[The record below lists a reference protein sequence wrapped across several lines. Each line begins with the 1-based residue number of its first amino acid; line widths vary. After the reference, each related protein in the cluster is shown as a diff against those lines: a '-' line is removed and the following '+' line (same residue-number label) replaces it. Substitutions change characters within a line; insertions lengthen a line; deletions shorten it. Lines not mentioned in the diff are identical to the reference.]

1 MSRSAE
7 PIIEP
12 ELPIVDPHH
21 HLWLRSEAVLA
32 AMQTSVNPFT
42 PVMRNKARYLL
53 EEFLADVN
61 TGHNIRAT
69 VFAEAHAMYR
79 TSGPKAMRSVGEVE
93 FINGVAAMAES
104 GVFGKVKACAA
115 IVGNAD
121 LRLGDRVEEVLRA
134 HIQAGGGRYR
144 GIRNHTAY
152 DPDPALCA
160 AGAGDLP
167 HALLDKQFRAGF
179 KWLEKLGLSYDAWL
193 FEPQLSDLTEL
204 ARAFPGTQII
214 LDHVGS
220 PMGLASYAGKR
231 HERFPIWRDSIRALS
246 ECANVAV
253 KLGGLGMPLCGFKSF
268 MSASPATSEQLAA
281 EWKPYI
287 ETCIEAF
294 GANRCMFES
303 NFPVDS
309 GTCTYP
315 VLWNAFKRLAA
326 GASKEEKSALFSGT
340 ATKVYRLD
348 VH

>member
-1 MSRSAE
+1 
-7 PIIEP
+7 
-12 ELPIVDPHH
+12 
-21 HLWLRSEAVLA
+21 
-32 AMQTSVNPFT
+32 
-42 PVMRNKARYLL
+42 
-53 EEFLADVN
+53 
-61 TGHNIRAT
+61 
-69 VFAEAHAMYR
+69 
-79 TSGPKAMRSVGEVE
+79 
-93 FINGVAAMAES
+93 
-104 GVFGKVKACAA
+104 
-115 IVGNAD
+115 

-144 GIRNHTAY
+144 GIRNQTAY
-152 DPDPALCA
+152 DPDPALRS
-160 AGAGDLP
+160 AGAGQLP

-214 LDHVGS
+214 LDHAGS

-231 HERFPIWRDSIRALS
+231 DERFPIWRDSIRALS
-246 ECANVAV
+246 KCANVAV

-309 GTCTYP
+309 GSCTYP